1 MKLPDVP
8 EPPAGWCWTTLGDI
22 AVEVRNGLSPKP
34 NGDAGLPVLRI
45 SAVRP
50 MRVDLN
56 DKRYFDPPPVG
67 WQSAQLHEGDLLF
80 TRYSGTPAFVGVCG
94 LVTGL
99 AEPLVYPDKLI
110 RVRVEQSVAL
120 PSFVE
125 KAANSGISRA
135 AIESNLKTTSGQV
148 GLAGGDL
155 KLTPLP
161 LPPLNEQR
169 RIVDKIEALT
179 ARSRRAKEAL
189 DAVPVLLD
197 KLRQSILAAA
207 FRGDLTK
214 EWRAAHPDVEP
225 ASVLLDRIREERR
238 ARWEEAELAK
248 MRAKGSLPKDDK
260 WKSKYVE
267 PEPVNTDDLPELP
280 EGWAWARWNEVGMC
294 QNGRAFPSDEYS
306 EVGIKL
312 LRPGNLCVDGSIE
325 WSDKNT
331 RCMPERWAEDFPDY
345 VVGEGELVINLTAQ
359 SLKDEF
365 LGRVCLTGRDERCL
379 LNQRIGRLTP
389 VELLPEW
396 CLFWMKSPQFRTFVD
411 GLNTGSLIQHMFTS
425 QVDQHILPIPP
436 AAEQIEMVRVL
447 RSELST
453 VRKTGALSNLY
464 DELARLDSAILAKAF
479 RGELVPQDPNDEPAS
494 ALLERIRAE
503 RESGVTTSPAK
514 KTRAIRAAKTSK
526 SASR

>member
-1 MKLPDVP
+1 
-8 EPPAGWCWTTLGDI
+8 
-22 AVEVRNGLSPKP
+22 
-34 NGDAGLPVLRI
+34 
-45 SAVRP
+45 

-110 RVRVEQSVAL
+110 RVRLDKSVAL

-125 KAANSGISRA
+125 KAANSGISRV

-189 DAVPVLLD
+189 DAVPALLD

-225 ASVLLDRIREERR
+225 ASVLLDRIRKERR

-280 EGWAWARWNEVGMC
+280 EGWAWATLGDL
-294 QNGRAFPSDEYS
+294 GSDPFAPVQTGPFGAQLHSS
-306 EVGIKL
+306 EFVAEGVPVIAV
-312 LRPGNLCVDGSIE
+312 GNLTG
-325 WSDKNT
+325 
-331 RCMPERWAEDFPDY
+331 
-345 VVGEGELVINLTAQ
+345 
-359 SLKDEF
+359 
-365 LGRVCLTGRDERCL
+365 LG
-379 LNQRIGRLTP
+379 
-389 VELLPEW
+389 
-396 CLFWMKSPQFRTFVD
+396 FRRD
-411 GLNTGSLIQHMFTS
+411 GLYYVTNEKAKQLARYDVQSGDLLFARSGATLGKVCIAPSYVQDWRMTGHILRVRLATE
-425 QVDQHILPIPP
+425 HILPQVAAFALHGAP
-436 AAEQIEMVRVL
+436 AVVRQVQSGVRGMTRPGYNTTLLEQIAVPLPPLDEQRAL
-447 RSELST
+447 LGALEELSVGVEAT
-453 VRKTGALSNLY
+453 EVTGVSLVEGLSQ
-464 DELARLDSAILAKAF
+464 LDSAILAKAF

-503 RESGVTTSPAK
+503 RESGVTTSPTK
-514 KTRAIRAAKTSK
+514 KTRAKRTEQETAAPARRKRATPA
-526 SASR
+526 